1 MDEESVFQHLPCSI
15 MVLDEAGTF
24 RFVNHHFEEL
34 TGLKAADLKGRDLSL
49 LPLHKAGSGEA
60 AECIKESMAQKKDV
74 IIAGKLLLK
83 PVTGSDLPVY
93 VKGRWGDFPE
103 FGRAACFLLIDTT
116 IFEDCTI
123 DIATDSKIRTHFYN
137 LVGKDAKM
145 QEVYDL
151 IEMTAAT
158 NVNVV
163 ITGESGTGKELVARA
178 IHDNSERRDKPFVRV
193 NCSALTESLLESELF
208 GHVKGS
214 FTGAFKDRIGRFEE
228 ADGGTIFLDE
238 IGEISPA
245 IQVKLLHVLQ
255 ERVITRVGDNREIKV
270 DVRVISATNRNLRAL
285 VTKNKFREDLF
296 YRLNVFP
303 IYTPALNDRKN
314 DIGLLCDY
322 FLEKFRGST
331 GKQITGISP
340 DAMRILIGY
349 CWPGNVR
356 ELENSIEHAF
366 VLCQGNTI
374 EPMDLPHE
382 IRVAALR
389 EGICK
394 GRASITIPEIDIA
407 PALPRKRK
415 KGGRLDITR
424 AELLRELEIH
434 NQNRAATARD
444 LGISTVA
451 LWKKM
456 KKFGIIP

>member
-1 MDEESVFQHLPCSI
+1 MKDNEILQQLPCSI
-15 MVLDEAGTF
+15 MILTEEGKVDYINQRMELLSGYAIDE
-24 RFVNHHFEEL
+24 
-34 TGLKAADLKGRDLSL
+34 LKGRSLSEN
-49 LPLHKAGSGEA
+49 PLFSSGRDIADNCVIE
-60 AECIKESMAQKKDV
+60 KMSRSGDV
-74 IIAGKLLLK
+74 IINSKLFLINSNKALI
-83 PVTGSDLPVY
+83 PVY
-93 VKGRWGDFPE
+93 ISGRWGVIADR
-103 FGRAACFLLIDTT
+103 GRRACFTITDTSR
-116 IFEDCTI
+116 FEDCTTSGGN
-123 DIATDSKIRTHFYN
+123 DKGKRTHLYN
-137 LVGKDAKM
+137 LVGKDTRM
-145 QEVYDL
+145 QEIYDL

-163 ITGESGTGKELVARA
+163 VQGESGTGKELIAAA
-178 IHDNSERRDKPFVRV
+178 IHRNSDRADKPFVRV

-214 FTGAFKDRIGRFEE
+214 FTGAFKDRKGRFEE
-228 ADGGTIFLDE
+228 AEGGTIFLDE

-270 DVRVISATNRNLRAL
+270 DVRVISATNRNLRAR
-285 VTKNKFREDLF
+285 VAKNKFREDLF

-303 IYTPALNDRKN
+303 INAPSLKDRKN
-314 DIGLLCDY
+314 DIGLLCDF
-322 FLEKFRGST
+322 FLEKFRSST
-331 GKQITGISP
+331 TKPIYRISS

-356 ELENSIEHAF
+356 ELENAIEHSF

-394 GRASITIPEIDIA
+394 GKEYSSIPQIEIA
-407 PALPRKRK
+407 PAVSHKRK
-415 KGGRLDITR
+415 QGGRLNISR
-424 AELLRELEIH
+424 AELIRELELH
-434 NQNRAATARD
+434 SQSRAATARD

-456 KKFGIIP
+456 KKFGIS